1 MIIRQGFKFRL
12 DASDAQSARLRVL
25 CGHARFVWNQ
35 ALAKCNE
42 AADIEGQYVPRYET
56 MAKWVTA
63 WKREPDTEWLKE
75 AYTDNL
81 QQKLKDLDTAW
92 QRYFKKVE
100 GAQRPRFKKKGKSR
114 DSVRF
119 VNFQKYCQ
127 IDNRRVKLPSGL
139 GWVRFRKSRE
149 IVGTVKNCTVGF
161 EGGHWFISFQTEREM
176 PEPTHPSASIIGVD
190 MGVARFLTLSDGTFI
205 EPVSAF
211 KANQDKLA
219 QAQRALARKV
229 KFSAN
234 WQKQKAKINRIHTC
248 IANLR
253 RDYLHKAST
262 QISKNHAMIV
272 IEDLKV
278 GNMSR
283 SAKGDVENPGVNVK
297 AKSGLNRSILDQ
309 GWYEFRRQLEYKQAF
324 RGGEVLAVP
333 AHHTSQTCPECQH
346 VSPENRT
353 SQARFQCV
361 RCGFKENADRV
372 GAINIKA
379 RGHRV
384 LACGETGFP
393 DSVKQE
399 PVRNREGVAPSAV
412 RAAPGIPHRRC

>member
-12 DASDAQSARLRVL
+12 DTSDAQSARLRVL

-35 ALAKCNE
+35 ALKRCNE
-42 AADIEGQYVPRYET
+42 AADTEGEYVPRYET
-56 MAKWVTA
+56 MAKWVTV

-127 IDNRRVKLPSGL
+127 IDNRRVKLPAGL

-161 EGGHWFISFQTEREM
+161 EGGRWFISFQTEREV
-176 PEPTHPSASIIGVD
+176 PEPVHPSASMIGVD
-190 MGVARFLTLSDGTFI
+190 MGIARFLTLSDGTFI
-205 EPVSAF
+205 EPASPF
-211 KANQDKLA
+211 KANQAKLA
-219 QAQRALARKV
+219 RAQRALARKV

-234 WQKQKAKINRIHTC
+234 WHKQKAKINRLHTR

-253 RDYLHKAST
+253 RDTLHKAST
-262 QISKNHAMIV
+262 QISNNHAMIV

-283 SAKGDVENPGVNVK
+283 SAKGNVDNPGVSVK

-309 GWYEFRRQLEYKQAF
+309 GWYEFRRQLEYKQAI
-324 RGGEVLAVP
+324 RGGEVLVVP
-333 AHHTSQTCPECQH
+333 AHHTSQTCPRCQH

-353 SQARFQCV
+353 SQARFRCV
-361 RCGFKENADRV
+361 QCGFEEHADRV

-384 LACGETGFP
+384 LACGESGLP
-393 DSVKQE
+393 DSEKQE
-399 PVRNREGVAPSAV
+399 PVRNREEVAPSAAH
-412 RAAPGIPHRRC
+412 AASGIPHRR